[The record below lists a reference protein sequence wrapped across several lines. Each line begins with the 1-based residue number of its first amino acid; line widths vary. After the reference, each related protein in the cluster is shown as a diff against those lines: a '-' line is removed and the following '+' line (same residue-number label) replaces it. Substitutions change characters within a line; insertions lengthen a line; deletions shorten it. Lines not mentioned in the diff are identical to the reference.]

1 MTELEHNSIS
11 IALHS
16 GVSAVPPQEWDALS
30 DGSPQLSH
38 AFLSALER
46 SGSVGE
52 GTGWEPLPLLVK
64 RAGKLVGAVPLYLK
78 QHSYGE
84 YVFDWSWAEAYAQHQ
99 IAYYPKL
106 IAAIPFTPL
115 TGARLLAPDPL
126 IRQTMAHALLECM
139 AQMDLSSVHVLF
151 PDEESATSLEAL
163 GWAKRQ
169 GMQFRWHN
177 PGFASFDEF
186 LMSLAHDKRKKIRQ
200 ERRKVQEAGVTCR
213 RLCAAEITDRDWDF
227 FYKCYI
233 NTYLEHRSTPYLTRA
248 FFEEIRVTLGD
259 SILMVVAE
267 REGRRVAAALN
278 LYDGLSLYGRYWG
291 ALSYVPN
298 LHFELCYYQ
307 AQEFCIERG
316 IAYFEGGAQGEHKL
330 ARGFSARPTCSFHT
344 LAHADFDAAIRRF
357 VAREELGMQQYQQE
371 LDERAPFRKLS
382 LDPNDS
388 AG

>member
-1 MTELEHNSIS
+1 MTEAGQHEITIS
-11 IALHS
+11 LS
-16 GVSAVPPQEWDALS
+16 DGVREVAQPEWDALS

-52 GTGWEPLPLLVK
+52 GTGWEPMPLLVR
-64 RAGKLVGAVPLYLK
+64 RAGQLIGAVPLYLK
-78 QHSYGE
+78 HHSYGE
-84 YVFDWSWAEAYAQHQ
+84 YVFDWSWAEAYAQQ
-99 IAYYPKL
+99 KMAYYPKL

-115 TGARLLAPDPL
+115 TGARLLSPDPL

-139 AQMDLSSVHVLF
+139 AQLELSSVHVLF
-151 PDEESATSLEAL
+151 PDDSSAESLEQL

-177 PGFASFDEF
+177 PGFASFHDF
-186 LMSLAHDKRKKIRQ
+186 LMSLSHDKRKKIKQ
-200 ERRKVQEAGVTCR
+200 ERRKVQEAGVSCR
-213 RLCAAEITDRDWDF
+213 RLCATEITERDWDF

-233 NTYLEHRSTPYLTRA
+233 NTYLEHRSTPYLTKA
-248 FFEEIRVTLGD
+248 FFEEISLTLGEH
-259 SILMVVAE
+259 ILMVIAE
-267 REGRRVAAALN
+267 RDGRRIGAALN
-278 LYDGLSLYGRYWG
+278 LFDGQSLYGRYWG

-316 IAYFEGGAQGEHKL
+316 ITYFEGGAQGEHKL

-344 LAHADFDAAIRRF
+344 LAHADFDAAVRRF
-357 VAREELGMQQYQQE
+357 LAREELGMQQYQHE
-371 LDERAPFRKLS
+371 LDERAPFRKL
-382 LDPNDS
+382 DI
-388 AG
+388 

>member
-1 MTELEHNSIS
+1 MTEAEHHSITIS
-11 IALHS
+11 LSS
-16 GVSAVPPQEWDALS
+16 GVQEVPPQEWDALS

-52 GTGWEPLPLLVK
+52 GTGWEPMPLLL
-64 RAGKLVGAVPLYLK
+64 RREGKLLGAVPLYLK
-78 QHSYGE
+78 HHSYGE
-84 YVFDWSWAEAYAQHQ
+84 YVFDWSWAEAYAQQ
-99 IAYYPKL
+99 QMAYYPKL
-106 IAAIPFTPL
+106 ISAVPFTPL
-115 TGARLLAPDPL
+115 TGARLLSPDPL

-139 AQMDLSSVHVLF
+139 AQLELSSVHVLF
-151 PDEESATSLEAL
+151 PDEASASSLEQL

-169 GMQFRWHN
+169 GMQFRWQNH
-177 PGFASFDEF
+177 GFASFDEF
-186 LMSLAHDKRKKIRQ
+186 LMSLSHDKRKKIRQ

-213 RLCAAEITDRDWDF
+213 RLCAEEITARDWDF

-248 FFEEIRVTLGD
+248 FFEEISQTLGEN
-259 SILMVVAE
+259 ILLVIAE
-267 REGRRVAAALN
+267 REGRRIGAALN
-278 LYDGLSLYGRYWG
+278 LFDGQNLYGRYWG

-316 IAYFEGGAQGEHKL
+316 ITYFEGGAQGEHKL

-344 LAHADFDAAIRRF
+344 MAHPSFDAAIRRF
-357 VAREELGMQQYQQE
+357 VSREELGMQQYQQE
-371 LDERAPFRKLS
+371 LDERAPFRKLE
-382 LDPNDS
+382 L
-388 AG
+388 